1 MTWRGNPWGSWWE
14 RFSKRGDPL
23 RRLPSAL
30 WTALG
35 PAWQRFNGYWP
46 RQITP
51 AIAIVTAVAAVLF
64 FLTFG
69 RAILGVNSEVSV
81 RVVDGDY
88 LGTLPRPVSS
98 SLFDPLIN
106 LFSTQ
111 PDYKLMAIK
120 SIPPIVAGGGMPHPY
135 VGSCTNCHLLV
146 GGPGPGSQYK
156 TPVGA
161 MLEQLSRLHKLGP
174 PIWPN
179 AEIPHPPAGRCIKCH
194 DIVVKVPI
202 EPTHSHFIWKL

>member
-1 MTWRGNPWGSWWE
+1 MKWWDQAVT
-14 RFSKRGDPL
+14 RIQ
-23 RRLPSAL
+23 AL
-30 WTALG
+30 V
-35 PAWQRFNGYWP
+35 PAWAQTAWKRFNDYWG
-46 RQITP
+46 
-51 AIAIVTAVAAVLF
+51 TAVLPVMAIGTVLTAGLF

-69 RAILGVNSEVSV
+69 RAVLDVNSEVPV

-88 LGTLPRPVSS
+88 LGTLPRPIGP
-98 SLFDPLIN
+98 SLFDPLAN
-106 LFSTQ
+106 LFRKQ
-111 PDYKLMAIK
+111 PDFKLMAIRR
-120 SIPPIVAGGGMPHPY
+120 IPPIVAGDAMPHPY
-135 VGSCTNCHLLV
+135 VGPCTNCHLYV

-202 EPTHSHFIWKL
+202 EPTVGGFIWRL